1 MRIGSK
7 LAAALSAALGVAVA
21 LSSACANCADLG
33 EVLHERSL
41 CAESS
46 SEVVMTKY

>member
-7 LAAALSAALGVAVA
+7 LAAALSAAHGVAVA
-21 LSSACANCADLG
+21 LSSGANCADLG